1 MSSVLHVALNS
12 GEAQDNVKK
21 IIDSLEQVSSRA
33 RVILS
38 CSFTR
43 EFGFFGPR
51 VPPKRRC
58 RTVTLSC
65 SLVYVVQ
72 HSGPEQSIRSGL
84 VAPAMLPKPEDHIG
98 VEPKC

>member
-1 MSSVLHVALNS
+1 MSSVLHVALS
-12 GEAQDNVKK
+12 SSEVQDNVKQ

-43 EFGFFGPR
+43 IFGPR

-58 RTVTLSC
+58 RTVTLTC

-84 VAPAMLPKPEDHIG
+84 VAPAMLPKPEDDIG